1 MSLYRTHQQLREH
14 KDRMLG
20 AILLFPTVLIF
31 HAGAVVLAICAI
43 VSFVAYRLYPKA
55 SKALADFERE
65 VDGSGEIKGQYQ
77 HDAEIARGEDLVK
90 ELHDQQTGALM
101 MAAVAV
107 KHGQPVLAAYMV
119 AKAAEDHSRL
129 RHEGY

>member
-1 MSLYRTHQQLREH
+1 
-14 KDRMLG
+14 MLG

-31 HAGAVVLAICAI
+31 HAGAVVLVICAI
-43 VSFVAYRLYPKA
+43 VSFVVYLLYPRA

-65 VDGSGEIKGQYQ
+65 IDGRGEIKGQYQ

-90 ELHDQQTGALM
+90 GLHDQQTGALM
-101 MAAVAV
+101 LAAVAV
-107 KHGQPVLAAYMV
+107 KHGQPALGGYLV